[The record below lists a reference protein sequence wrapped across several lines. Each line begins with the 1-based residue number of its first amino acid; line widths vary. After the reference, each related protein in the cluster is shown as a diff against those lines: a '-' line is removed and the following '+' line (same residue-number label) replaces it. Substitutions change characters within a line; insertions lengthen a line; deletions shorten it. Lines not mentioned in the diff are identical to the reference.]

1 MTAGTDTWTRVTP
14 GGRYEAAARR
24 GRMVPHRAG
33 RPARGRRH
41 LRGMAAPVSRIT
53 WGNAYWPVWLGVL
66 LAAFLPGEI
75 LGLIQGGQNTLSNFV
90 WQYLKLA
97 KNEAIWQWSAL
108 DFLIFGA
115 WVTVVV
121 WLTAHLF
128 FMTFALYAYAYTE
141 RRPVR

>member
-1 MTAGTDTWTRVTP
+1 
-14 GGRYEAAARR
+14 
-24 GRMVPHRAG
+24 
-33 RPARGRRH
+33 
-41 LRGMAAPVSRIT
+41 MAAPVSRIT

-75 LGLIQGGQNTLSNFV
+75 LGLVQGGQNTLSNFV

-115 WVTVVV
+115 WLTVVT
-121 WLTAHLF
+121 WLTFHF
-128 FMTFALYAYAYTE
+128 FFRTFA
-141 RRPVR
+141 